1 MVNLKD
7 EDVDIMQQYHEDI
20 LNTCL
25 VSTSELKSTRTKLIA
40 TTPLEFEG
48 FMMMLKR
55 FTRLLFALFSS
66 SCPLYKQVYTII
78 KAIREYSPNSIVALH
93 QNTKTIIIWILL
105 LQARIFAQGKMVGAA
120 RIYWEIHQHSE
131 PTHD

>member
-55 FTRLLFALFSS
+55 FTRLLFALFFFFMPTIQTGVYHHQSDQGILS
-66 SCPLYKQVYTII
+66 KFYSGTTSKHKNNYHLDSTPTGADICAGKDGGSCKDILGN
-78 KAIREYSPNSIVALH
+78 SP
-93 QNTKTIIIWILL
+93 T
-105 LQARIFAQGKMVGAA
+105 
-120 RIYWEIHQHSE
+120 
-131 PTHD
+131 